1 MGRVRPRGPGTAMK
15 PQTRAILDLLLSKE
29 WVSGNELLGLGIGRY
44 GARLNE
50 LKALGYSWDKR
61 WVHGTRVPLYHIR
74 LPERQL
80 TLDDVA

>member
-1 MGRVRPRGPGTAMK
+1 VK

-29 WVSGNELLGLGIGRY
+29 WVSGKEMEDIAFRY

-50 LKALGYSWDKR
+50 LKPLGYSWDKR
-61 WVHGTRVPLYHIR
+61 WVKGRSVPLYHLR